1 MGRDRAITSAFGC
14 DWAISVRG
22 ETVSMRFRYLG
33 PVRAPSRP
41 ENGSHPGNGVTD
53 CSGDATKGRNL
64 LRTGRDRS
72 SPWLAARWTG
82 AMQAILKLP

>member
-41 ENGSHPGNGVTD
+41 ENGMHPGNGVTD
-53 CSGDATKGRNL
+53 CSGDATKGRIFYGQGV
-64 LRTGRDRS
+64 TGRR
-72 SPWLAARWTG
+72 PGWRPAGRV
-82 AMQAILKLP
+82 PCRRY